1 MFVPFCCTGLAN
13 IRRYL
18 DDGSG
23 TVLAE
28 RANEFAYFIESINSP
43 LAYAYTLFRAGHLY
57 VSYLCGGREDTPLG
71 NQNSATRFVAVKR
84 YTPDLSEEVSY
95 EIEASTAYT
104 AAYGA
109 WTVDDALLQ
118 NRQDH
123 FTVDSSGN
131 VIAAIQGGVD
141 NGIAATTYKWH
152 VRSWNPNG
160 TLRWVANNPA
170 SPAADQ
176 SAIIGVHAVGGNG
189 KFWVVYAQRV
199 AGSITPED
207 PTPSEQIEVLAARY
221 SSAGV
226 KETTLSLAVLNKILT
241 PEALQN
247 DVFYNVSFEQ
257 NLHRLFYS
265 HSNGV
270 SIAVCSAGLRY
281 TPADDTVTY
290 NKHFRCAVITGE
302 TAAYTWFRLLRPA
315 TGGSTSQL
323 NGYTAQN
330 GSDFG
335 GVSGDVTRVNEISAI
350 MMPRTDKGNVQS
362 GIWIRVGTFTGS
374 SVVSYA
380 DYATWWNY
388 ALDGTYLRDYPTQ
401 EPLNPV
407 TGPGGSF
414 FGFQTGQSIKAI
426 LPTGGIPPISHGAS
440 RATPV
445 GHDQNAAWYFVRHT
459 WEADASGEQR
469 HYGTVLHLRD
479 NASLVWE
486 TPAYDVNLDGNN
498 RPVVPPSRISIAVPG
513 PDDLTYGG
521 YYLVGAGAF

>member
-1 MFVPFCCTGLAN
+1 MYVPFCCTGLAN

-18 DDGSG
+18 GDGSG

-28 RANEFAYFIESINSP
+28 RANEFADRFNDT
-43 LAYAYTLFRAGHLY
+43 AFTLFRDGYLW
-57 VSYLCGGREDTPLG
+57 VSYLTDRTTAFLNP
-71 NQNSATRFVAVKR
+71 RFVAVKR

-95 EIEASTAYT
+95 EISLNYGAESEAY
-104 AAYGA
+104 AATYGA
-109 WTVDDALLQ
+109 WTFDEAGKQ

-123 FTVDSSGN
+123 FTVDPSGN
-131 VIAAIQGGVD
+131 VIAVIQGAFL

-152 VRSWNPNG
+152 IRSWNPNG
-160 TLRWVANNPA
+160 TLRWVADSPA

-189 KFWVVYAQRV
+189 KFWVVYCQRV

-207 PTPSEQIEVLAARY
+207 PTPAEQIEVLAARY
-221 SSAGV
+221 SAAGV

-241 PEALQN
+241 PDALVN
-247 DVFYNVSFEQ
+247 DVFHEISFQ
-257 NLHRLFYS
+257 QLLHRLFYS

-315 TGGSTSQL
+315 TGGATSQL

-335 GVSGDVTRVNEISAI
+335 GVSGDVTRLNEISAI
-350 MMPRTDKGNVQS
+350 MMPRTDKGNTQM

-374 SVVSYA
+374 SSVSYT
-380 DYATWWNY
+380 DGATWWNY
-388 ALDGTYLRDYPTQ
+388 AFDGTYLRDYPTQ
-401 EPLNPV
+401 EPANPLA
-407 TGPGGSF
+407 GPGGSF
-414 FGFQTGQSIKAI
+414 FGFETGQSIKGI
-426 LPTGGIPPISHGAS
+426 LPTGVIPPILHGAS

-445 GHDQNAAWYFVRHT
+445 GSDGAAAWYFVRHT
-459 WEADASGEQR
+459 WEADASGQQR
-469 HYGTVLHLRD
+469 HYGTVLHVRN
-479 NASLVWE
+479 NAALEWE
-486 TPAYDVNLDGNN
+486 SPSYDVNLDGNN
-498 RPVVPPSRISIAVPG
+498 QPVVPPSRISIAVPG
-513 PDDLTYGG
+513 PDDLDYDG